1 MLFVLYRLASIELK
15 GAFAMSVVNNRIS
28 PIGTTGFPKMIAV
41 VAFIAFSV
49 VVSVMF
55 LAWFV
60 PAIFSWL
67 PGPVGH

>member
-1 MLFVLYRLASIELK
+1 
-15 GAFAMSVVNNRIS
+15 MSVVNNRIS

-67 PGPVGH
+67 PDPVGH